1 MAGHQIF
8 VYCIWTKLNLFF
20 CDLLYVFLSLVE
32 MVRQRRCFKKSQNLE
47 NFWYLCR
54 RGLFQSSQIPTE
66 GTGKIRKGSQNA
78 VTWKKMHFQVC
89 IFLYQS
95 VFRMDKDSHSDRSF
109 VHLDQRPIGR
119 CKLPWAKTVAASKW
133 PLRTTW
139 ALLFWHTWPA
149 EANWTLL

>member
-54 RGLFQSSQIPTE
+54 RGLFQSRQIPTE
-66 GTGKIRKGSQNA
+66 GTRKVRKGSQNA

-95 VFRMDKDSHSDRSF
+95 VFQMDKDSHSDFDSTDQPF
-109 VHLDQRPIGR
+109 KVLSKIGNHLR
-119 CKLPWAKTVAASKW
+119 CHFQNKAVF
-133 PLRTTW
+133 LRF
-139 ALLFWHTWPA
+139 LQ
-149 EANWTLL
+149 